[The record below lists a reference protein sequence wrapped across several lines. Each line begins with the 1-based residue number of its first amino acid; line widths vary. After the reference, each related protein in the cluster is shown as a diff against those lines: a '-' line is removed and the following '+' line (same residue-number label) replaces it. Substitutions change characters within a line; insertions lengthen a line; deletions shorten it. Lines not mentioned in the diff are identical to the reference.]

1 MIPVKIQCNCGQRYA
16 FDIEPVCG
24 RMPGR
29 VTCPVCGLDGTRVA
43 NEIIAYTLS
52 TELSRHNLS
61 RESVMICAVIGCLLA
76 GVAGITTQIDAI
88 PAQVSWDPSI
98 GALLS
103 IAGCVACAVAA
114 IVMLRTRTP
123 APGETR

>member
-1 MIPVKIQCNCGQRYA
+1 
-16 FDIEPVCG
+16 
-24 RMPGR
+24 MPGR

-76 GVAGITTQIDAI
+76 GVAGIIKALNMTGGFD
-88 PAQVSWDPSI
+88 VLLCLL
-98 GALLS
+98 GASVAFGTALCVYLLK
-103 IAGCVACAVAA
+103 
-114 IVMLRTRTP
+114 R
-123 APGETR
+123 